1 MSPNF
6 RRYLPF
12 MIGALALLILISALA
27 KHSSTTP
34 TTASDQSTATVQ
46 TLDRVNRAERLFRTA
61 HGTYTDHV
69 ADLLVESHA
78 LGGDLAEGVVIQLD
92 VGTGG
97 QSFYTLVQ
105 SPVLSEVAAWSSGK
119 LLTQNCTVLKSGSGV
134 ACPATSTAKT

>member
-1 MSPNF
+1 MPANF

-27 KHSSTTP
+27 KKKSSGP
-34 TTASDQSTATVQ
+34 TTASAQSTATVQ

-61 HGTYTDHV
+61 HGTYTNHV

-92 VGTGG
+92 VGASG

-105 SPVLSEVAAWSSGK
+105 SPVLSMVAAWSSGK
-119 LLTQNCTVLKSGSGV
+119 LVTQNCAVLKSGSGV
-134 ACPATSTAKT
+134 ACPTTAPAKT